1 MLSSHRR
8 IIAATASL
16 LVLLSL
22 TWSAATVV
30 AAQAI
35 VYTAS
40 NKIAVVDI
48 EKGEALSYIDLQQ
61 FVTDMVFTD
70 SGEKAYIGTSKGVT
84 VVDAVKNEVV
94 GHLTELPVKTLELS
108 SDNNFLYVMDHQMT
122 VQADGTQK
130 GSDYQIEKIDLST
143 GKVVGQHVLG
153 DNYFDFIL
161 SPDNNSIFTLQF
173 QSNEIQVI
181 DTRSWNKVRTI
192 TVPTEGGT
200 LWKSA
205 ASRSNGEL
213 YIPQLGEKSDLW
225 ILNTAGETAEVHS
238 VKINES
244 LRLRGIAYSA
254 ETGRLYLL
262 ALGNL
267 ISIDTADGAIVTRK
281 SIDVPYQGISC
292 SRDGSQLYLTS
303 PVYKTGGS
311 VTVVDSKS
319 LEIVN
324 VIDMPTMSCVTIA
337 TRP

>member
-1 MLSSHRR
+1 MLSSPRR

-22 TWSAATVV
+22 TWSAATVG
-30 AAQAI
+30 AAQDI

-61 FVTDMVFTD
+61 FVTDIVFTD

-94 GHLTELPVKTLELS
+94 GHLTDLPVKTLALS
-108 SDNNFLYVMDHQMT
+108 SDNNFLYVMDHPMT

-130 GSDYQIEKIDLST
+130 GSDYQIQKVDLST
-143 GKVVGQHVLG
+143 DKVVGQHVLG

-181 DTRSWNKVRTI
+181 DTRNWKKIRTI
-192 TVPTEGGT
+192 TVPTEGT

-205 ASRSNGEL
+205 ASRSHGEL
-213 YIPQLGEKSDLW
+213 YVPQLGEKSDLW
-225 ILNTAGETAEVHS
+225 ILNTAGESDQVHS

-244 LRLRGIAYSA
+244 LRLRGIAYST
-254 ETGRLYLL
+254 ETSRLYLL

-267 ISIDTADGAIVTRK
+267 ISIDTAKGAIVTRK
-281 SIDVPYQGISC
+281 SIEVPYQGIAC

-303 PVYKTGGS
+303 SVYKTGGS